1 MILDSVNAVLPKENQ
16 SAPGQTV
23 RKQIITNGFSWDNRP
38 LSHDDVKE
46 RYYNTKNHLLEKGI
60 MVKVKIGHYQE
71 YDPTQD
77 NAQKL
82 AGFVKSMELH
92 QDSYENDFETSIWCE
107 LHVYPEVYKDYKDG
121 RYPEVSIGDTG
132 KYVIKDKNGN
142 DVTKIIEH
150 VAILGAERAANPH
163 LKQMAKSFYSKLI
176 AITNKN
182 KKSITELKSMDI
194 EKIKEMLQMLQDWAK
209 AMLETLASSESS
221 DGGDGGGEMSS
232 KADNPDDEE
241 KEEKSVSISESS
253 KAFSK
258 LVSDGC
264 LCHDDRPDFDDL
276 IEKTNDLDYAIKF
289 FSKKRAKTPPNG
301 EKTKSD
307 RDETNIDSRMGEIR
321 NLMVSMGVN
330 PDDEKYKNV
339 AEKSFTDLKEGGE

>member
-1 MILDSVNAVLPKENQ
+1 MIVDSVNAVLPKENVN
-16 SAPGQTV
+16 APGETV

-46 RYYNTKNHLLEKGI
+46 RYYNTKENLLEKGI

-92 QDSYENDFETSIWCE
+92 QDSYENDFETSIWAE

-121 RYPEVSIGDTG
+121 
-132 KYVIKDKNGN
+132 N
-142 DVTKIIEH
+142 DVSKIIEH

-163 LKQMAKSFYSKLI
+163 LKQMVKSFYSKLI

-182 KKSITELKSMDI
+182 KKSITELKSMDM
-194 EKIKEMLQMLQDWAK
+194 EKLKEMLIMLQDWTK
-209 AMLETLASSESS
+209 AMLESLASSESS
-221 DGGDGGGEMSS
+221 DSGGSEEESAE
-232 KADNPDDEE
+232 KVDNMENEE
-241 KEEKSVSISESS
+241 EETKSVSISESS

-264 LCHDDRPDFDDL
+264 LVHDDRAKFDSL
-276 IEKTNDLDYAIKF
+276 VEKTNDLEYVNKF
-289 FSKKRAKTPPNG
+289 FADKKAKTPPKG

-307 RDETNIDSRMGEIR
+307 RDESNIDSQMGEIR
-321 NLMVSMGVN
+321 KLMVSMGVN
-330 PDDEKYKNV
+330 PDDEKYKKV
-339 AEKSFTDLKEGGE
+339 AEDAYTELKEGDQ